1 MPEVYAIVERMVT
14 YKDGST
20 KVRKPSFTEVSA
32 GLASADKVS
41 VVNLS
46 SRKLEECWAY
56 WSYRYTIFSGQ
67 IGIWKI
73 YELAMKNR
81 KPAHNRTYKKLA
93 VQCFVLQLCGGTNIR
108 SSYEHLW

>member
-41 VVNLS
+41 VVNYLQENLKNVKS
-46 SRKLEECWAY
+46 
-56 WSYRYTIFSGQ
+56 IQ
-67 IGIWKI
+67 IIDTLYFRNKMEFEK
-73 YELAMKNR
+73 YA
-81 KPAHNRTYKKLA
+81 
-93 VQCFVLQLCGGTNIR
+93 
-108 SSYEHLW
+108 